1 MNKIFQDILIDAL
14 NTNSWRLA
22 DNQWVTE
29 AAQLVAE
36 EEEEEGGGWRV
47 EEHCEP
53 LRYPQFA
60 HVCHMSSKSCKICDK
75 H

>member
-29 AAQLVAE
+29 AAQLVEE
-36 EEEEEGGGWRV
+36 EEEEEGGGWRSIASRSDILNLPTSV
-47 EEHCEP
+47 T
-53 LRYPQFA
+53 
-60 HVCHMSSKSCKICDK
+60 
-75 H
+75 